1 MPRLRAADPKSS
13 ITPPLH
19 CPLPHRH
26 SDYLSFASRASRP
39 CALPAPG
46 RWSLA
51 WPRRVS
57 RSVNNWLVQVLV
69 PGLGGSPR
77 DPPLSLCQESL
88 REPREGPEKVRK
100 IGKNRKKS
108 ESCRFYLRNNN
119 TNCSSPLASDS
130 QSVVGEV
137 LASVNV
143 PESTFVPVPC
153 KDGNTFVRNLSQRGS
168 Q

>member
-13 ITPPLH
+13 ITPPLP

-88 REPREGPEKVRK
+88 REPREGPENLGRR
-100 IGKNRKKS
+100 GSWRS
-108 ESCRFYLRNNN
+108 EI
-119 TNCSSPLASDS
+119 TNASDNDYRACRLDEQVAPKHVVS
-130 QSVVGEV
+130 PSSVSCLPRVP
-137 LASVNV
+137 ASEL
-143 PESTFVPVPC
+143 PLWSTEAGPDCLPLRV
-153 KDGNTFVRNLSQRGS
+153 
-168 Q
+168 